1 MELIQKGLFYVM
13 FGITSLIIFYLL
25 KMSVS
30 IFLAPYSNKSE
41 IIIVLTGSVLLSAG
55 LYITYNIIKNSERYA
70 YACGALGITWGITLA
85 AIIIGM
91 MIFSKP
97 LNWH

>member
-1 MELIQKGLFYVM
+1 MQKELFYVM
-13 FGITSLIIFYLL
+13 FGITSLIILFLL

-41 IIIVLTGSVLLSAG
+41 IIILLTDSVLLSGG

-70 YACGALGITWGITLA
+70 YACGALGLTWAIALA
-85 AIIIGM
+85 VIIIG
-91 MIFSKP
+91 ILFFSKP
-97 LNWH
+97 LRWH